1 MIIKNKYF
9 KNILLLCS
17 FIILSLIFIYP
28 LAKTNAVYFS
38 DDMFFHLQRIK
49 EIAENAKSG
58 NYFVGIYTHTFG
70 KIGYPLNLFYPWVT
84 VLPFSLFS
92 ILCSNQAMAVYLGV
106 AFYTFLT
113 LNFTYLTVKKYSQNG
128 VQAYFTACLYTFSS
142 YRIIDAFTRFALGEY
157 IALTF
162 LPLCIYGLYAI
173 AKGNYRD
180 WPYLAFG
187 FSFVLLSHLLSV
199 VLISILLVVLLVALI
214 PHINDVKQRITAFL
228 KAIIVSILSSAIFVF
243 PFIEQELFQKY
254 PQPDVTDLTVGAL
267 LPTKFISAS
276 LNNNLSRVDSGNT
289 YNIGIVILLVIILG
303 LVTWRKLKRDYKVMY
318 LMGLMFTML
327 STSLIPWSL
336 LQNTPLSIIQFPW
349 RFLGIATLLFSVVG
363 GASIYQFLQIDRLG
377 SAALAASLVGVTIL
391 ILMPFISSM
400 QQLKGTMLTTEQ
412 LVMYDKN
419 GRFVFSGID
428 RAGRIGLFHFENYT
442 PLRGQRAVE
451 DLYNHQAYVNGK
463 AKKVHVEPSGNQL
476 TIKSNYFANSKDIV
490 LPVMNYKNLEI
501 TDNNRKKVEFST
513 DNYDRLRVKPTGRT
527 TTFNISYRPSLID
540 CLSVIIS
547 CLTWLTAI
555 IIWTYRKIWGWGRS
569 SK

>member
-128 VQAYFTACLYTFSS
+128 VQAYLTACLYAFSS
-142 YRIIDAFTRFALGEY
+142 YRVIDAFTRLALGEY

-173 AKGNYRD
+173 VKGNYHD

-199 VLISILLVVLLVALI
+199 VLISILLVVLLAALI
-214 PHINDVKQRITAFL
+214 PHMSNIRQRITVFF
-228 KAIIVSILSSAIFVF
+228 KAIIVSILSSAVFIF

-254 PQPDVTDLTVGAL
+254 SQPDITDLTVGAL
-267 LPTKFISAS
+267 LPTKLISAS
-276 LNNNLSRVDSGNT
+276 LNNNLNRVDSGNT

-303 LVTWRKLKRDYKVMY
+303 LVTWGRLKRNYKVMY
-318 LMGLMFTML
+318 LLGVMFTIF
-327 STSLIPWSL
+327 STSLVPWSL

-363 GASIYQFLQIDRLG
+363 GASIYQFLQFERLDRI
-377 SAALAASLVGVTIL
+377 ALVVSLIGVTIL

-400 QQLKGTMLTTEQ
+400 HQLKGTMLTTKQ
-412 LVMYDKN
+412 LVTYDKN
-419 GRFVFSGID
+419 GRFIFSETD
-428 RAGRIGLFHFENYT
+428 QAHRIGLFHFENYT
-442 PLRGQRAVE
+442 PLKGQRAVE
-451 DLYNHQAYVNGK
+451 DLYSHKAYVNGK
-463 AKKVHVEPSGNQL
+463 VTKVHVETSGNQL
-476 TIKSNYFANSKDIV
+476 TIKSNQFARSSNVV
-490 LPVMNYKNLEI
+490 LPIMNYKNLEI
-501 TDNNRKKVEFST
+501 TDSNGEKVKFST
-513 DNYDRLRVKPTGRT
+513 DNYNRLKIKRAGRVN
-527 TTFNISYRPSLID
+527 TFKIRYR
-540 CLSVIIS
+540 LSVIDYLSIITS
-547 CLTWLTAI
+547 CLTWLIAL
-555 IIWTYRKIWGWGRS
+555 IIWTYRKVLGWGRFS
-569 SK
+569 R